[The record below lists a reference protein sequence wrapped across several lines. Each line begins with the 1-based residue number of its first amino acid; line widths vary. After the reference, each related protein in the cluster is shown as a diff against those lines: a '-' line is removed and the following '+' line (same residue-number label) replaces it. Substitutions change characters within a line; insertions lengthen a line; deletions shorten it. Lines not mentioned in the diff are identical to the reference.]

1 MIRLTGLCDAWRQM
15 FPVVQ
20 LAIDIL
26 ANIFIGLDNPYICRL
41 IQLDSVAV
49 AEVKICNEFLP
60 KPGKEMQE
68 S

>member
-1 MIRLTGLCDAWRQM
+1 M